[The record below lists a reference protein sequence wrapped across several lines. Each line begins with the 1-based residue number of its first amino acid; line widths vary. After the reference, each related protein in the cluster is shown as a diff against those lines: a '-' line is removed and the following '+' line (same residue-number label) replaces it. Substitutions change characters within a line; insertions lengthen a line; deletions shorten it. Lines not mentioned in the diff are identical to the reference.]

1 MNRDSLMEKLIDI
14 ERAIDSVSP
23 VTLRYMVIDAQ
34 ECFLLMRRECASC
47 VRPDP
52 GVTHLFPSSH
62 FGQRGAARSTR
73 GVGQILNSAP
83 L

>member
-34 ECFLLMRRECASC
+34 ECFLLMQSECADC
-47 VRPDP
+47 VRPTQ
-52 GVTHLFPSSH
+52 G
-62 FGQRGAARSTR
+62 
-73 GVGQILNSAP
+73 
-83 L
+83 

>member
-1 MNRDSLMEKLIDI
+1 MNRDSFMEKLIDI

-34 ECFLLMRRECASC
+34 ECFLLMQRDCENC

-52 GVTHLFPSSH
+52 GV
-62 FGQRGAARSTR
+62 
-73 GVGQILNSAP
+73 
-83 L
+83 

>member
-34 ECFLLMRRECASC
+34 ECFLTDAKKSAQI
-47 VRPDP
+47 VFVP
-52 GVTHLFPSSH
+52 
-62 FGQRGAARSTR
+62 TR
-73 GVGQILNSAP
+73 
-83 L
+83 